1 MNQHRHDTANK
12 HWWPSQCDRIKHTTI
27 IHQWST
33 QCENVIVWI
42 TYIRRIQVH
51 EIHKQAYRIHHQNK
65 WKNIVHQHHLQRS
78 LRSHSHHTIP
88 PSCAIVEYYT
98 NDTHQWIHSAR
109 HFVTTQ
115 MNAKHYGFNHGF
127 NKAKCKANIKH
138 HITNSCLQ
146 ATDSMHNDRQASNSL

>member
-12 HWWPSQCDRIKHTTI
+12 HWWPSQCNRIKKHTII
-27 IHQWST
+27 IHQSSMWERDSMNLT
-33 QCENVIVWI
+33 HTSHTSAWNS
-42 TYIRRIQVH
+42 
-51 EIHKQAYRIHHQNK
+51 QARYRIHHQNK

-88 PSCAIVEYYT
+88 PSCAIVEFYI
-98 NDTHQWIHSAR
+98 NDTHQWIHLAR
-109 HFVTTQ
+109 HFVTKQ